1 MTVIEAAPPSPRT
14 RANDPPAPSAR
25 EPHHPPALLRR
36 GQLVALAVGTFL
48 LPWCVLLGL
57 TLPAADD
64 AQHWSLAWAGLDC
77 AEAVAA
83 LATAV
88 LLRRADPRAGLAAV
102 ACGTLLLVDAW
113 FDVCTSAPGLDHA
126 MAVAEACCLELP
138 LAAAAFWLALS
149 ATGGADV
156 NRATKECEGAGPYP
170 DHRWLSDSTRTGLRT
185 AGNPAPHD
193 RGDFRAVY
201 GKSLP
206 DHGRRAREGRAGTP
220 GEHARAG
227 QARET
232 GAREPSGH
240 ARRARGSAQAREVR
254 SGGSRRYGAG

>member
-1 MTVIEAAPPSPRT
+1 MTVIEAARPVTPQLSRL
-14 RANDPPAPSAR
+14 PAM
-25 EPHHPPALLRR
+25 LRH

-57 TLPAADD
+57 TLPATAK

-102 ACGTLLLVDAW
+102 AGGTLLLVDAW

-126 MAVAEACCLELP
+126 LAVAEACCLELP

-149 ATGGADV
+149 TTGGTGV
-156 NRATKECEGAGPYP
+156 NRATEECQGGP
-170 DHRWLSDSTRTGLRT
+170 
-185 AGNPAPHD
+185 APAPHD
-193 RGDFRAVY
+193 RGDFRA
-201 GKSLP
+201 L
-206 DHGRRAREGRAGTP
+206 
-220 GEHARAG
+220 
-227 QARET
+227 
-232 GAREPSGH
+232 SGC
-240 ARRARGSAQAREVR
+240 
-254 SGGSRRYGAG
+254 SRIG